1 MRLPKYIEPRKLAQK
16 NGLFDGELLP
26 EDIPRVMDALVSCE
40 KVTAKLEFDIDIE
53 RRRTMQG
60 TITGK
65 VHMQCQRCLEP
76 VSVDIHVDVNLA
88 MVWDEDQAKQL
99 PASVEPWI
107 VGEDPE
113 DLHAIIE
120 EEILLSMPVVA
131 YHSYDCVEQSAL
143 SVGEV
148 NEEPES
154 RPNPFQVL
162 EVLKNTSK
170 KPK

>member
-16 NGLFDGELLP
+16 NGLFDGEVLA
-26 EDIPRVMDALVSCE
+26 EDIPRVMSALVSCE
-40 KVTAKLEFDIDIE
+40 QMKVKLEFDIDIE
-53 RRRTMQG
+53 RRRTMTG
-60 TITGK
+60 TIDGL

-76 VSVDIHVDVNLA
+76 VEVKLHVDVRLA
-88 MVWDEDQAKQL
+88 MVWDEEKAKQL
-99 PASVEPWI
+99 PATVEPWI

-131 YHSYDCVEQSAL
+131 YHTEHCVDATTL
-143 SVGEV
+143 SVGTLDD
-148 NEEPES
+148 EPES

-162 EVLKNTSK
+162 ETLKNTSK
-170 KPK
+170 KPN